1 MDWLNTELSG
11 EKLLSFYLEASDIS
25 STDQHKFIVDF
36 NITFFF
42 PDPSQNSCYIRQD
55 SSQSLVSN
63 KTFRW
68 EVWILNVNV
77 LYNLFF
83 HSNIHS
89 SVSRTF
95 VSITYR

>member
-42 PDPSQNSCYIRQD
+42 
-55 SSQSLVSN
+55 SLTPV
-63 KTFRW
+63 KIHVTLDRILLK
-68 EVWILNVNV
+68 VWFQTRL
-77 LYNLFF
+77 LGGKFGF
-83 HSNIHS
+83 
-89 SVSRTF
+89 
-95 VSITYR
+95 